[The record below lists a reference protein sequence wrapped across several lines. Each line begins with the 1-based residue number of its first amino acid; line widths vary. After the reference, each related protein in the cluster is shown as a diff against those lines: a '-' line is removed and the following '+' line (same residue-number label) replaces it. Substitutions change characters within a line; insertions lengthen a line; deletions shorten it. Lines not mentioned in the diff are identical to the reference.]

1 MTMNIGRVLLGGLIA
16 GVVANAGDYVIN
28 MYLMEEEATAM
39 VQRLNLSAAA
49 VQGSL
54 ATWIVVDLIWGLLL
68 VFTYAGFRPRFGPGP
83 RTALIAGVTIWLAVC
98 VVFAGLMS
106 MGIYTQQAYLK
117 SSALT
122 LVNTLVASLAGAYF
136 YRE

>member
-1 MTMNIGRVLLGGLIA
+1 MNISRLILGGVIA
-16 GVVANAGDYVIN
+16 GIVANAGDYLIN
-28 MYLMEEEATAM
+28 VYLMADEGTAM

-49 VQGSL
+49 VEGSL
-54 ATWIVVDLIWGLLL
+54 VTWIVVDIILGLLL

-83 RTALIAGVTIWLAVC
+83 RTAIIAGVTIWLAIC
-98 VVFAGLMS
+98 AVFAGLMS

-117 SSALT
+117 SSVLT
-122 LVNTLVASLAGAYF
+122 LANTVIASLAGAYF

>member
-1 MTMNIGRVLLGGLIA
+1 MNIGRIILGGFIA
-16 GVVANAGDYVIN
+16 GIVANAGDYLIN
-28 MYLMEEEATAM
+28 VYLMADEGTAM

-49 VQGSL
+49 VEGSL
-54 ATWIVVDLIWGLLL
+54 VTWIVVDIILGLLL

-83 RTALIAGVTIWLAVC
+83 RTAIIAGVTIWLAIC
-98 VVFAGLMS
+98 AVFAGLMS

-117 SSALT
+117 SSVLT
-122 LVNTLVASLAGAYF
+122 LANTVIASLAGAYF

>member
-1 MTMNIGRVLLGGLIA
+1 MTMNIGRILLGGLVA

-28 MYLMEEEATAM
+28 MYLMAEEGAAM
-39 VQRLNLSAAA
+39 AQRLNLSAAA
-49 VQGSL
+49 VEGSL
-54 ATWIVVDLIWGLLL
+54 TTWIVVDMIWGLLL

-117 SSALT
+117 GSVLT
-122 LVNTLVASLAGAYF
+122 LANTLIASFTGAYF

>member
-1 MTMNIGRVLLGGLIA
+1 MNIGRIILGGLVA
-16 GVVANAGDYVIN
+16 GIVANAGDYVIN
-28 MYLMEEEATAM
+28 MYLMAEEATAM

-49 VQGSL
+49 VDGSVM
-54 ATWIVVDLIWGLLL
+54 TWVVVDVIWGLLL

-83 RTALIAGVTIWLAVC
+83 RTAIIAGVTIWLAVC
-98 VVFAGLMS
+98 AVFAGLMS

-117 SSALT
+117 SSVLT
-122 LVNTLVASLAGAYF
+122 LANTLLASLAGAYF

>member
-1 MTMNIGRVLLGGLIA
+1 MNIGRVLLGGLIA

>member
-1 MTMNIGRVLLGGLIA
+1 MNIGRIILGGLVA
-16 GVVANAGDYVIN
+16 GIVANAGDYVIN
-28 MYLMEEEATAM
+28 MYLMAEEGAAM
-39 VQRLNLSAAA
+39 AQRLNLSATA
-49 VQGSL
+49 VEGSL
-54 ATWIVVDLIWGLLL
+54 TTWIVVDMIWGLLL

-83 RTALIAGVTIWLAVC
+83 RTAIIAGVTIWLAVC

-117 SSALT
+117 GSVLT
-122 LVNTLVASLAGAYF
+122 LANTLIASLAGAYF

>member
-1 MTMNIGRVLLGGLIA
+1 MNIGRIILGGVIA
-16 GVVANAGDYVIN
+16 GIVANAGDYLIN
-28 MYLMEEEATAM
+28 VYLMADEGTAM

-49 VQGSL
+49 VEGSL
-54 ATWIVVDLIWGLLL
+54 VTWIVVDIILGLLL

-83 RTALIAGVTIWLAVC
+83 RTAIIAGVTIWLAIC
-98 VVFAGLMS
+98 AVFAGLMS

-117 SSALT
+117 SSVLT
-122 LVNTLVASLAGAYF
+122 LANTVIASLAGAYF

>member
-1 MTMNIGRVLLGGLIA
+1 MNIGRILLGGLIA
-16 GVVANAGDYVIN
+16 GIVANAGDYVIN
-28 MYLMEEEATAM
+28 MHLMAEEATAM
-39 VQRLNLSAAA
+39 VQRLNLSTAA
-49 VQGSL
+49 VDGSL
-54 ATWIVVDLIWGLLL
+54 VTWIVVDLIWGLLL

-83 RTALIAGVTIWLAVC
+83 RTAVIAGVTIWLAVC
-98 VVFAGLMS
+98 AVFAGLMS

-122 LVNTLVASLAGAYF
+122 LANTLLASLAGAYF

>member
-1 MTMNIGRVLLGGLIA
+1 MNIGRIILGGFIA
-16 GVVANAGDYVIN
+16 GIVANAGDYLIN
-28 MYLMEEEATAM
+28 VYLMADEGTAM

-49 VQGSL
+49 VEGSL
-54 ATWIVVDLIWGLLL
+54 VTWIVVDIILGLLL

-83 RTALIAGVTIWLAVC
+83 RTAIIAGVTIWLAIC
-98 VVFAGLMS
+98 AVFAGLMS

-122 LVNTLVASLAGAYF
+122 LANTVIASLAGAYF

>member
-1 MTMNIGRVLLGGLIA
+1 MNIGRVILGGLIA

-54 ATWIVVDLIWGLLL
+54 TTWIVVDVIWGLLL

-98 VVFAGLMS
+98 AVFAGLMS